1 MPIPLFQGFGKVIA
15 FRLKRPK
22 QKGRTQHNSTTTNHE
37 GINSIPANISN
48 HVPVL
53 IPSSIS
59 SLVHHVFAI
68 TESGLEASVD
78 LSSARSVGGVSLA
91 REASDMAQVALPF
104 VQAIASAI
112 PLVGAPMQAAISGL
126 LTGLQAIDRR
136 SQNKSDLDA
145 LTSRLNRLCLNLC
158 NAPPARDPAEQYRRD
173 SFVRMLQGTSARVA
187 TLRERCLA
195 STPVTQAI
203 AGCFMD
209 IDRYLADYL
218 VWSFQIHNQHDIHEE
233 LTILQRQQEDHNK
246 LLITIQSMMIHSQS
260 SMGPSAS
267 PAAIA
272 LGCVTLV
279 DATGHHHAISVNC
292 CTSYQQ
298 LNDMLKVL
306 FQRDAIEAQIQRRYI
321 EQGEYDLC
329 IDEGTQVTCLTS
341 HEWSSIEAG
350 TKIVMRAI
358 LHQETS
364 TSSEVDYK
372 CRFCGAVNR
381 LGIRSVK
388 YWSQG
393 GTVCSTDCREC
404 KRRFQIT
411 RALVDMSLSRESS
424 NSDSN
429 HTTDAETR
437 LIRNFHVQQVSVRD
451 LVFQAS
457 QRTLTVPRSCPALS
471 RRCVISC
478 FELLSGR

>member
-37 GINSIPANISN
+37 GISSIPANISN
-48 HVPVL
+48 PNPAFV
-53 IPSSIS
+53 PSSIS
-59 SLVHHVFAI
+59 SPVPHVSAI
-68 TESGLEASVD
+68 RESGLEGSINH
-78 LSSARSVGGVSLA
+78 SSARSFGGVSLA

-112 PLVGAPMQAAISGL
+112 PLVGAPMQAAISGI
-126 LTGLQAIDRR
+126 LTGLRAIDRR

-158 NAPPARDPAEQYRRD
+158 NAPPARDPAEQSRRD
-173 SFVRMLQGTSARVA
+173 SFVRMLQDTSARVA
-187 TLRERCLA
+187 TLHERCLA

-209 IDRYLADYL
+209 IDRYPGRLFGC
-218 VWSFQIHNQHDIHEE
+218 WSFQIQSQHDIHEE
-233 LTILQRQQEDHNK
+233 LTILRRQQEN
-246 LLITIQSMMIHSQS
+246 LLITIQSLMIRPQS

-267 PAAIA
+267 PGAIA

-298 LNDMLKVL
+298 LNEMLRVL

-321 EQGEYDLC
+321 EKGEYDLC
-329 IDEGTQVTCLTS
+329 IDEGMQVTPLTS
-341 HEWSSIEAG
+341 HGWSSIEAG
-350 TKIVMRAI
+350 TKIVMRVTI
-358 LHQETS
+358 QQETRS
-364 TSSEVDYK
+364 LSEVDYK

-381 LGIRSVK
+381 LSVGSVK
-388 YWSQG
+388 FESG
-393 GTVCSTDCREC
+393 GRTVRSTDC
-404 KRRFQIT
+404 FSADADGAT
-411 RALVDMSLSRESS
+411 AMSRSQHVHADGATAMSRSQEELFLLDASKTPGMSPQPRNSS
-424 NSDSN
+424 AHAQYGS
-429 HTTDAETR
+429 
-437 LIRNFHVQQVSVRD
+437 
-451 LVFQAS
+451 
-457 QRTLTVPRSCPALS
+457 
-471 RRCVISC
+471 
-478 FELLSGR
+478 SGIEEIE